1 MSVIILNTKE
11 VMAVKRE
18 AEYNVFNRREEI
30 KNIIIYKRKTTNAEL
45 RQRFNVDRKTI
56 TNDIKFLSSHI
67 PLRTEPGNGG
77 GIILDISYER
87 RMEYL
92 RPYEKDVLL
101 KIMEYAEPYE
111 KRVIENI
118 IYKYSLP

>member
-1 MSVIILNTKE
+1 
-11 VMAVKRE
+11 MAVKKE
-18 AEYNVFNRREEI
+18 NEHNVFNRREEI

-56 TNDIKFLSSHI
+56 KNDIKFLSSLI

-77 GIILDISYER
+77 GIILDISFER

-101 KIMEYAEPYE
+101 KVMEYAEPYE